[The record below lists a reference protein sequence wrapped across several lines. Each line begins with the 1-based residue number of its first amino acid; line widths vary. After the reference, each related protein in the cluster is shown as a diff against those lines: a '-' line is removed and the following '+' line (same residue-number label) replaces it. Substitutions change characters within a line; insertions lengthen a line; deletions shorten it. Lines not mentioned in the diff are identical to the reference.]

1 MSRLDSFIRR
11 MLAQRACL
19 NWAAEAVADIA
30 GPVLELGLGNG
41 RTYDHL
47 RELLP
52 EREIYVF
59 ERAMRAFVRAHAKSL
74 PPEEFLIL
82 GDIEHTLIS
91 AASRLPAKAAL
102 AHNDLG
108 TSDAGAYEAL
118 ALRLGELLI
127 HLMAPQGIIVSN
139 VNLQVSGLISLDTP
153 PGVKPGRYFIYRV
166 DPGLRQAESTNPN
179 RLPD

>member
-47 RELLP
+47 RELMP

-59 ERAMRAFVRAHAKSL
+59 ERAIGSFDRAHDMSL
-74 PPEEFLIL
+74 PPEKFLIL
-82 GDIEHTLIS
+82 E
-91 AASRLPAKAAL
+91 
-102 AHNDLG
+102 
-108 TSDAGAYEAL
+108 TSN
-118 ALRLGELLI
+118 
-127 HLMAPQGIIVSN
+127 APWS
-139 VNLQVSGLISLDTP
+139 LQP
-153 PGVKPGRYFIYRV
+153 PGCQQR
-166 DPGLRQAESTNPN
+166 
-179 RLPD
+179 RLWPTTIWEPATPMPMKCWHHEWVCC

>member
-19 NWAAEAVADIA
+19 NWAAEAVAGIA

-59 ERAMRAFVRAHAKSL
+59 ERPNIFA
-74 PPEEFLIL
+74 
-82 GDIEHTLIS
+82 GHTPCLF
-91 AASRLPAKAAL
+91 RRR
-102 AHNDLG
+102 N
-108 TSDAGAYEAL
+108 
-118 ALRLGELLI
+118 
-127 HLMAPQGIIVSN
+127 
-139 VNLQVSGLISLDTP
+139 
-153 PGVKPGRYFIYRV
+153 F
-166 DPGLRQAESTNPN
+166 
-179 RLPD
+179 

>member
-47 RELLP
+47 RELMP

-59 ERAMRAFVRAHAKSL
+59 ERAIGSFDRAHAMSL
-74 PPEEFLIL
+74 PPEKFLIL
-82 GDIEHTLIS
+82 GDIERTLVS
-91 AASRLPAKAAL
+91 AATRLPAKAAL

-108 TSDAGAYEAL
+108 TSDANAYEVL
-118 ALRLGELLI
+118 ASRMGVLLKQ
-127 HLMAPQGIIVSN
+127 LMAPEGIIVSN
-139 VNLQVSGLISLDTP
+139 IVLQVSGLISLDTP

-166 DPGLRQAESTNPN
+166 DPGFR
-179 RLPD
+179 

>member
-19 NWAAEAVADIA
+19 NWAAEAVADVA

-52 EREIYVF
+52 ERQIYVF
-59 ERAMRAFVRAHAKSL
+59 ERAARAFVRAHAKSL

-108 TSDAGAYEAL
+108 TSDAGAYETL
-118 ALRLGELLI
+118 ALRLGELLM
-127 HLMAPQGIIVSN
+127 HLMAPEGIIVSN
-139 VNLQVSGLISLDTP
+139 VSLPAAGLIALDTP

-166 DPGLRQAESTNPN
+166 DPGLR
-179 RLPD
+179 

>member
-19 NWAAEAVADIA
+19 NWAAEAVAGIA

-47 RELLP
+47 RELMP

-59 ERAMRAFVRAHAKSL
+59 ERAMRSFGRAHAMSV
-74 PPEEFLIL
+74 PPEKFLIL
-82 GDIEHTLIS
+82 GDIENTLIS
-91 AASRLPAKAAL
+91 AAARLPAKAAL

-108 TSDAGAYEAL
+108 TSDAEAYAAL
-118 ALRLGELLI
+118 ASRMGVLLKP
-127 HLMAPQGIIVSN
+127 LMATEGIIVSN
-139 VNLQVSGLISLDTP
+139 IVLQVSGLISLDTP

-166 DPGLRQAESTNPN
+166 S
-179 RLPD
+179 

>member
-19 NWAAEAVADIA
+19 NWAAEAVAGIA

-59 ERAMRAFVRAHAKSL
+59 ERAMRSFVRAHAKSL

-108 TSDAGAYEAL
+108 TSDARAYEAL
-118 ALRLGELLI
+118 ASRMGVLLKP
-127 HLMAPQGIIVSN
+127 LMAPEGIIVSN
-139 VNLQVSGLISLDTP
+139 VILQVPGLISLDTP
-153 PGVKPGRYFIYRV
+153 PEVKPGRYFIYRV
-166 DPGLRQAESTNPN
+166 GPG
-179 RLPD
+179 